1 MTRGPTMADEI
12 CDVLIIGAGIAGAS
26 LAANLRGEATVRL
39 LEMEDQPGYHSTG
52 RSAALFSESYGNA
65 TIRALTRA
73 SRSFFFS
80 PPPTF
85 CTVPLVKPRPVLIIG
100 SSGQQTALEAF
111 LQHEHSDSDLRAVS
125 KMEALEL
132 APFLRT
138 DNLIGGVLDLR
149 TADIEVHELHQGFLK
164 LFRQGGGIVSTAT
177 RAVGLTRRCDEW
189 LVQCTE
195 GCIRA
200 KVIVNAAGAWA
211 GEVGRLAGAQ
221 EIGLEPCRRTAALV
235 DTRQGSVPDH
245 WPMIVDAEEKFYCKP
260 DAGRLLV
267 SPADETPVPASDVQ
281 AEELDV
287 AVAIDRLEQL
297 TTLDVHRLHTK
308 WAGLR
313 SFVKDRSPVVGYDSA
328 APGFFWMAALGGY
341 GIQTAPALGKV
352 AAALLLD
359 RPISRDM
366 LQFGV
371 DAETLSA
378 QRLR

>member
-1 MTRGPTMADEI
+1 MADDS

-26 LAANLRGEATVRL
+26 LAANLRGEAGVRM

-52 RSAALFSESYGNA
+52 RSAALFSEAYGNA

-80 PPPTF
+80 PPPDF
-85 CTVPLVKPRPVLIIG
+85 GAVPLVKPRPVLIIG
-100 SSGQQTALEAF
+100 SSGQQAALESF
-111 LQHEHSDSDLRAVS
+111 LRHEHCDANFKAVS
-125 KMEALEL
+125 KTEALEV
-132 APFLRT
+132 APFLRS

-149 TADIEVHELHQGFLK
+149 TADIEVHELHLGFLK
-164 LFRQGGGIVSTAT
+164 LFRQAGGIVSTGT
-177 RAVGLTRRCDEW
+177 RVIGLIRRRDEW
-189 LVQCTE
+189 LVQWA
-195 GCIRA
+195 GGSIRT

-235 DTRQGSVPDH
+235 DTRQGIVPDH
-245 WPMIVDAEEKFYCKP
+245 WPMIVDADEKFYSKP

-297 TTLDVHRLHTK
+297 TTLGVRRLHSK

-313 SFVKDRSPVVGYDSA
+313 SFVRDRSPVVGYDCV

-352 AAALLLD
+352 AADLLLD
-359 RPISRDM
+359 RPISRDIV
-366 LQFGV
+366 QFGIG
-371 DAETLSA
+371 AEVLSA